1 MRRSPFFLLFCLLSL
16 LLGCERQ
23 IPPPLVEVTDL
34 APRAVEPGDHL
45 EVHGTGFPQG
55 RVGRVTLTG
64 AVYRP
69 GESPQRNVSFDVEG
83 TVATPDRLELVVR
96 ESLAEHFCGR
106 GDHAAHATFVGEVE
120 VSFASINPGAP
131 PLVGHLRETT
141 LDILP
146 ASARASV
153 TDARAA
159 EGAKVLAFLG
169 IVPGAV
175 TGRGAPVEQ
184 VQPGSL
190 AEHAQIQVG
199 DVLAGADGVHVLGL
213 GDIVPASSRAIE
225 LSVRHADSGAE
236 ETKSLSLVEYSG
248 DRVPIEYAPA
258 LVIVGLAIAV
268 LVLLVVPG
276 PPALAAFELRVA
288 SSVRGLGW
296 RPFARGLFGTGRTAA
311 VSTLVSSLV
320 AGLALM
326 PWVVS
331 PEADGV
337 VLLAVTGALFVW
349 ARVAGAKGLG
359 ASTKTLLQALSGVL
373 VLAATVVLVIVQ
385 VGAIELAEI
394 VRTQGVLPWQ
404 LVATRHPSLAVAG
417 CVYGAAIIALLR
429 VRSQAPSKHGVLLE
443 RAALLFASAL
453 FVALFLGGWQLPAGR
468 LACAAFFLAKT
479 WLVTGIFLGVAHVLP
494 STTGGAVPRLVLRRL
509 LPGVLLAAGLVA
521 ASRFLVP
528 GLAIETAFGAT
539 IVAVVVLFVVRLAA
553 RVRIAAIAPEPHA
566 SSSL

>member
-1 MRRSPFFLLFCLLSL
+1 MCA
-16 LLGCERQ
+16 CERQ

-34 APRAVEPGDHL
+34 APRAVEAGDHL

-69 GESPQRNVSFDVEG
+69 GESPQRNVSFDAEG

-106 GDHAAHATFVGEVE
+106 GDHAAHATFVGEVA

-131 PLVGHLRETT
+131 PLVGRLRETT

-146 ASARASV
+146 SSARASV
-153 TDARAA
+153 ADARAA

-169 IVPGAV
+169 IVPGAL

-184 VQPGSL
+184 VEPGSL

-199 DVLAGADGVHVLGL
+199 DVVAEADGVHVLGL
-213 GDIVPASSRAIE
+213 GDILPASSRAIE

-236 ETKSLSLVEYSG
+236 ETKSLSLVAYSG

-268 LVLLVVPG
+268 LILLVVPG
-276 PPALAAFELRVA
+276 PPALAAFELRTA
-288 SSVRGLGW
+288 SSLRGIGW
-296 RPFARGLFGTGRTAA
+296 RSLVRGLFGTGSTAA
-311 VSTLVSSLV
+311 VSTLVSALV

-337 VLLAVTGALFVW
+337 VLAAVAGALFVW
-349 ARVAGAKGLG
+349 ARVAGAKGFG
-359 ASTKTLLQALSGVL
+359 ASTKTFFQTLSGVL

-417 CVYGAAIIALLR
+417 CVYGAVVIALLR
-429 VRSQAPSKHGVLLE
+429 VRDPVATKHGVLLE
-443 RAALLFASAL
+443 RAALLFAAAL
-453 FVALFLGGWQLPAGR
+453 FVALFLGGWQLAAGR
-468 LACAAFFLAKT
+468 LACATLFLVKT

-494 STTGGAVPRLVLRRL
+494 STTPAAIPRLVLRRL

-539 IVAVVVLFVVRLAA
+539 IVAVVFLFVVRLAA
-553 RVRIAAIAPEPHA
+553 RVRIATAAPEPHA